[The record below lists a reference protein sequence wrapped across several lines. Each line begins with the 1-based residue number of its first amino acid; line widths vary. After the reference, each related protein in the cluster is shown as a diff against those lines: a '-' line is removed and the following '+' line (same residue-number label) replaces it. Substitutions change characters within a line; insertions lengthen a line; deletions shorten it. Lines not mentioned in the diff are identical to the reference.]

1 MAIYILAHED
11 SEKKLVEEFEAT
23 QRAKLDVVR
32 LDREN
37 PFTGNNTL
45 RTTQRPRRE
54 YPQPPPPSKNNTTR
68 TINMVSMF
76 LPHLSEETG

>member
-11 SEKKLVEEFEAT
+11 SEKKLVEEFEAK

-45 RTTQRPRRE
+45 RTAQRPRRE
-54 YPQPPPPSKNNTTR
+54 YPQPPPPSNNNTTT
-68 TINMVSMF
+68 TINMVDIM
-76 LPHLSEETG
+76 